1 MNTASKIK
9 AIRKEIGLSQQA
21 LADKMGVGRSA
32 VAALELGD
40 NQLSSAMKSLLIKTV
55 HVSPEWLDTGEG
67 DMFVEVDPE
76 DDLMEWA
83 ADVLRDKP
91 ESFRRHIVTALRV
104 FSMEDWEE
112 IEKLCDKLLEANKK
126 TAPEGAAD
134 GTTED
139 SAE

>member
-9 AIRKEIGLSQQA
+9 AIRKELGLSQQA
-21 LADKMGVGRSA
+21 LADKIGVGRST

-55 HVSPEWLDTGEG
+55 NVNPEWLDTGEG

-91 ESFRRHIVTALRV
+91 ESFRRSIVTALRV
-104 FSMEDWEE
+104 FTVEDWKE
-112 IEKLCDKLLEANKK
+112 IEMLCDKLLEANKK
-126 TAPEGAAD
+126 TAPEGAD
-134 GTTED
+134 ECVTED
-139 SAE
+139 SDG